1 MRMWMLPPGFLC
13 RKHLLGEHVEL
24 HMLAGSLIRKKTLDG
39 FARDGLIEPSALP
52 ARHEALAAEM
62 LARGYRHQSPLP
74 TDAAMAALADYPPH
88 IREAL
93 VDTGHSRTDL
103 MARCPDCAARMEHS
117 KSS

>member
-24 HMLAGSLIRKKTLDG
+24 HMLAGSLIRHKTLDG
-39 FARDGLIEPSALP
+39 FVRNELIEPAALL

-74 TDAAMAALADYPPH
+74 AEAAMAALADYPPH
-88 IREAL
+88 IREAS
-93 VDTGHSRTDL
+93 VDTDHSRTDL
-103 MARCPDCAARMEHS
+103 AERCPNCAARIRS
-117 KSS
+117 ILP